1 VKTEPIST
9 NDPKA
14 PTPGLIEDPA
24 GDGFE
29 VSVSAARPPTARS
42 LEPRV
47 WRDRSFLRYL
57 NGFGLSLLG
66 DQIWFVALAW
76 AATQLNNPAQ
86 TSFVLAAGSIP
97 RAALILLGG
106 TFVDRWGAL
115 RITLISQRLRILIM
129 AVAAGAT
136 LALEPHFW
144 LLTGIALAFGAVD
157 SAHMPAAGA
166 LPPQLLA
173 REDLPAGQG
182 LVQTLERVATIAGA
196 PVGAFIVVSGGLT
209 LATAVN
215 AVLFSAAFLILRT
228 LQIRPAVRHQ
238 DQSDSNVSEGTW
250 SSLRAGLRYVGHDPV
265 LGPILLVVTMLNLTI
280 AAPLNVGVV
289 LLANTHGWQ
298 AGGFAMIVAGFGVGA
313 TLGALSVVR
322 YRPKRYPAA
331 AGLIWVTAG
340 SLSIAA
346 LGSSPTL
353 AIAVGS
359 ATALGITSGPASA
372 LLLGLVQARTHTAY
386 LGRVMALITFSALGL
401 VPVSF
406 TIFGVLTEATTLTT
420 AFLICAAADLTV
432 ALVALSIRP
441 VRLASLGLGTGQ
453 RNESRSA

>member
-1 VKTEPIST
+1 MKAEPIST

-14 PTPGLIEDPA
+14 HTP
-24 GDGFE
+24 
-29 VSVSAARPPTARS
+29 
-42 LEPRV
+42 EPRV

-76 AATQLNNPAQ
+76 AATQLHNPAQ

-166 LPPQLLA
+166 LPPQPLA
-173 REDLPAGQG
+173 HEDLPAGQG

-215 AVLFSAAFLILRT
+215 AILFSAAFLILRT
-228 LQIRPAVRHQ
+228 LRLRPAIGHQ
-238 DQSDSNVSEGTW
+238 PDSDVSEGTW
-250 SSLRAGLRYVGHDPV
+250 SSLRAGLHYVGHDPV

-298 AGGFAMIVAGFGVGA
+298 AGGFAMIIAGFGVGA

-340 SLSIAA
+340 SLSVAA
-346 LGSSPTL
+346 LGASPTL
-353 AIAVGS
+353 AIAAGS
-359 ATALGITSGPASA
+359 AITLGITSGPASA
-372 LLLGLVQARTHTAY
+372 LLLGLVQARTHIAY

-401 VPVSF
+401 VPISY

-420 AFLICAAADLTV
+420 AFLICAAAELTV

-441 VRLASLGLGTGQ
+441 VRLASLGLGTDQG
-453 RNESRSA
+453 NESKSV